1 MKNIIIIVAL
11 VYKIIIVQKILMNA
25 GMCVLKTSTD
35 VFLRRLITFMKVDE
49 TWYTIQRVC
58 RGAGG
63 TEIDLGHRLAT
74 AAPI

>member
-1 MKNIIIIVAL
+1 
-11 VYKIIIVQKILMNA
+11 MNA

-49 TWYTIQRVC
+49 TWYTVQRVSK
-58 RGAGG
+58 GG
-63 TEIDLGHRLAT
+63 EGRTEIGLGHRLAT

>member
-11 VYKIIIVQKILMNA
+11 VYIVHKLLMNA